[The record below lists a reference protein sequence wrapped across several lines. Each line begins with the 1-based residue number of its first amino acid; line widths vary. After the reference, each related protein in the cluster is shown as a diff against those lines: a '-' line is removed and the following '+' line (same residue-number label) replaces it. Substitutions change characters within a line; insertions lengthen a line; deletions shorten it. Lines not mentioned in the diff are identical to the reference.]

1 MGKILRRCVES
12 LTRIVVVQSKF
23 LVVRTTIAM
32 LVFFILLSCTIVGSI
47 LEVTLPYTH
56 RRITK
61 KSDMVNDKERF
72 VCSACH
78 TEWISSRERVAVWS
92 KDDHVVIADDCP
104 TCGKTCTIHR
114 GEEWR
119 RLS

>member
-1 MGKILRRCVES
+1 MTDGMV
-12 LTRIVVVQSKF
+12 
-23 LVVRTTIAM
+23 AM

-78 TEWISSRERVAVWS
+78 T
-92 KDDHVVIADDCP
+92 DN
-104 TCGKTCTIHR
+104 
-114 GEEWR
+114 
-119 RLS
+119 

>member
-1 MGKILRRCVES
+1 MTVGEKVFGALF
-12 LTRIVVVQSKF
+12 VVLLISC
-23 LVVRTTIAM
+23 
-32 LVFFILLSCTIVGSI
+32 LVFLLVEAISDKIQF
-47 LEVTLPYTH
+47 H

-61 KSDMVNDKERF
+61 KSDMVNNKERF

-92 KDDHVVIADDCP
+92 KDDHVVIADNCP

>member
-1 MGKILRRCVES
+1 MTDGTV
-12 LTRIVVVQSKF
+12 
-23 LVVRTTIAM
+23 AM
-32 LVFFILLSCTIVGSI
+32 WVFFILLFCTIMGSI

>member
-1 MGKILRRCVES
+1 MTVGEKVFGVLF
-12 LTRIVVVQSKF
+12 VVLLISC
-23 LVVRTTIAM
+23 
-32 LVFFILLSCTIVGSI
+32 LVF
-47 LEVTLPYTH
+47 LPVEAISDKIQFH

-61 KSDMVNDKERF
+61 KSDMVNNKERF

-92 KDDHVVIADDCP
+92 KDDHVVIADNCP

>member
-1 MGKILRRCVES
+1 MTDGTV
-12 LTRIVVVQSKF
+12 
-23 LVVRTTIAM
+23 AM

-72 VCSACH
+72 VCPACH
-78 TEWISSRERVAVWS
+78 TEWISSRERAAVQS